1 MNNNNND
8 RNVQITKDIMSKIN
22 AIKNCKESGNETV
35 IYQYYKEHGTYKGI
49 EEHILA
55 LSKNE
60 DGKDNT

>member
-22 AIKNCKESGNETV
+22 VIKECKESGNEAV
-35 IYQYYKEHGTYKGI
+35 INQYYKEHGTYKGI
-49 EEHILA
+49 EKHILE

-60 DGKDNT
+60 DDKENT